1 MEYKLL
7 PKFGDYGEMGGGNQY
22 REKWM
27 TIGSVSG
34 LPEPA
39 RRA

>member
-1 MEYKLL
+1 MESKLL
-7 PKFGDYGEMGGGNQY
+7 PKFGDYEEMGGNLY

-34 LPEPA
+34 LPEPVG
-39 RRA
+39 RE